1 MGPQCTAVL
10 MSDQEQNGKQ
20 WPWVGTTV
28 MGFVVALID
37 LAVYCGVVPA
47 HGFGVE
53 LKLGVIGIVTFFG
66 LLIVSSYHQH
76 IFLQGGDGDTGV
88 FRDALTGSFVTV
100 YLASLGMTLTEV
112 IPQSSSLTQFGQV
125 IMVVIGF
132 YFGSKVATQVS
143 AKSKSGQASSTTGA
157 PSAGEPSQ

>member
-1 MGPQCTAVL
+1 MNDTNQHG
-10 MSDQEQNGKQ
+10 ERWQ
-20 WPWVGTTV
+20 WGVTTV

-66 LLIVSSYHQH
+66 LLIVSSFHQH
-76 IFLQGGDGDTGV
+76 IFLIGGDGDTGV
-88 FRDALTGSFVTV
+88 FRDALTGSLVTV
-100 YLASLGMTLTEV
+100 YLASLGMTLTGV

-132 YFGSKVATQVS
+132 YFGSKVVTQVS
-143 AKSKSGQASSTTGA
+143 NNSKSGQGSSATGA
-157 PSAGEPSQ
+157 TQAAGQSQQ